1 MKTKVGLWIDHKQA
15 IVVALMGKG
24 EEIEVVVS
32 QAESQPR
39 RSGAALNPGRGKP
52 RRAIADDIRQR
63 VLTSQL
69 NLYYDAVIAAIGD
82 AEAILIFG
90 PGEAKGELQRRL
102 ERKKMGRLIAAVEP
116 ADKMT
121 RPQVA
126 ARVRARFLPGRGATR
141 PPSGRKAGR

>member
-24 EEIEVVVS
+24 EEVGLVVS
-32 QAESQPR
+32 QSEKQPR
-39 RSGAALNPGRGKP
+39 RSGADFVPGRGKP
-52 RRAIADDIRQR
+52 RRPIADDIRQR

-69 NLYYDAVIAAIGD
+69 NLYYDAVIAAIGA

-90 PGEAKGELQRRL
+90 PGEAKGELRRRL

-126 ARVRARFLPGRGATR
+126 ARVRAYFAL
-141 PPSGRKAGR
+141 

>member
-102 ERKKMGRLIAAVEP
+102 ERKKMGSLIAAVEP

-141 PPSGRKAGR
+141 PPSGRKAVR